1 MALCAFARLGVYS
14 LGFEREPWTTRFFPF
29 ELGLFV
35 AGLVGYRLYAATR
48 SWPIWNRRVAIAVMV
63 CIIYSVVDFYE
74 NPDITRQ
81 AWLYYGAMALA
92 IPFLFRATNGNRLDG
107 WIGDLSYP
115 IYLIHW
121 PVLGTVN
128 VFVPKAYVA
137 VTTVS
142 MTVLLSIV
150 FVQLVDHSLN
160 RLRQSRYRH
169 SEEETAS
176 TTSPNAAGSSQSE
189 RHEATKNLQAATM
202 PAES

>member
-1 MALCAFARLGVYS
+1 
-14 LGFEREPWTTRFFPF
+14 
-29 ELGLFV
+29 
-35 AGLVGYRLYAATR
+35 
-48 SWPIWNRRVAIAVMV
+48 MV
-63 CIIYSVVDFYE
+63 CVIYSVVDFYE
-74 NPDITRQ
+74 NSDITRQ
-81 AWLYYGAMALA
+81 PWLYYGAMALA

-128 VFVPKAYVA
+128 VFVPKAYVT

-142 MTVLLSIV
+142 MRVLLSIA
-150 FVQLVDHSLN
+150 FVQFVDHSLN

-169 SEEETAS
+169 SEEELAS

-189 RHEATKNLQAATM
+189 RHEATKNLRARPCPPNRNFGSLRRAAGMARM
-202 PAES
+202 P